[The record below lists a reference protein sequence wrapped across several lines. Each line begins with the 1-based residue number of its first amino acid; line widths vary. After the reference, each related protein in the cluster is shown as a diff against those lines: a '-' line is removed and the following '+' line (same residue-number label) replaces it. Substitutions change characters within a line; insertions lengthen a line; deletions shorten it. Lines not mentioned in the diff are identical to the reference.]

1 RDMTMAETIKTQNP
15 TPEFSRVFKDSSLNS
30 TVDFEFAEVPSDNE
44 TNEMAA
50 LFDVVS
56 IRKMR
61 FTGAISPFEDDG
73 WLLEGKLGVTV
84 SQNCVVTLDRV
95 RTRLDL
101 EIRRIFT
108 PMAEP
113 EDNDITLDASHNDE
127 LEPLGREIDLGL
139 VAMEALAL
147 AIPEYPRVEGAE
159 LPESN
164 FSPPDTADI
173 EEEAPKPF
181 AGLAAL
187 KEKLSNPD
195 E

>member
-1 RDMTMAETIKTQNP
+1 MAETIKTQNP
-15 TPEFSRVFKDSSLNS
+15 TPEFSRILKVSSLNS
-30 TVDFEFAEVPSDNE
+30 TVNYEFEEIPSEDE
-44 TNEMAA
+44 TTEMAA
-50 LFDVVS
+50 LFDVIS

-61 FTGAISPFEDDG
+61 FTGTISPFEDAG
-73 WLLEGKLGVTV
+73 WLLEGKLGATI
-84 SQNCVVTLDRV
+84 SQNCVVTLVRI

-101 EIRRIFT
+101 DVRRIFT

-113 EDNDITLDASHNDE
+113 DRNEITLDATHNDE

-139 VAMEALAL
+139 LAMEALVL

-159 LPESN
+159 LPESR
-164 FSPPDTADI
+164 FSPPDASDI
-173 EEEAPKPF
+173 EEEDPKAF

>member
-1 RDMTMAETIKTQNP
+1 MAETINTQNL
-15 TPEFSRVFKDSSLNS
+15 TPEFSRIVRVSSLNN
-30 TVDFEFAEVPSDNE
+30 TVDFEFDEVPTENE

-61 FTGAISPFEDDG
+61 FQGVISPFEDDG
-73 WLLEGKLGVTV
+73 WLLEGKLGVSM
-84 SQNCVVTLDRV
+84 SQSCVVTLERV

-101 EIRRIFT
+101 DIRRIFT

-113 EDNDITLDASHNDE
+113 DENEITLDASHNDE
-127 LEPLGREIDLGL
+127 IEPLGKQIDLGL

-147 AIPEYPRVEGAE
+147 AIPEYPRIEGAE
-159 LPESN
+159 LPESS
-164 FSPPDTADI
+164 FSPPEASDI

>member
-1 RDMTMAETIKTQNP
+1 MAETINTQNL
-15 TPEFSRVFKDSSLNS
+15 TPEFSRIVRVSSLNN
-30 TVDFEFAEVPSDNE
+30 TVDFEFDDVPTEDE

-61 FTGAISPFEDDG
+61 FQGVIAPFEDNG
-73 WLLEGKLGVTV
+73 WLLEGKLGVSV
-84 SQNCVVTLDRV
+84 SQNCVVTLERV

-101 EIRRIFT
+101 DVRRIFT

-113 EDNDITLDASHNDE
+113 DENEITLDASHNDE
-127 LEPLGREIDLGL
+127 IEPLGKEIDLGL

-159 LPESN
+159 LPESS
-164 FSPPDTADI
+164 FSPPETSDI

>member
-1 RDMTMAETIKTQNP
+1 MAETIKTQNP
-15 TPEFSRVFKDSSLNS
+15 TPEFSRILKVSSLNN
-30 TVDFEFAEVPSDNE
+30 TVDYKFDEVPSEDE

-61 FTGAISPFEDDG
+61 FTGGISPFEDEG
-73 WLLEGKLGVTV
+73 WLLEGKLGATV

-95 RTRLDL
+95 RTRIDLDV
-101 EIRRIFT
+101 RRIFI
-108 PMAEP
+108 PMDDPDEN
-113 EDNDITLDASHNDE
+113 EITLDASHNDE
-127 LEPLGREIDLGL
+127 LEPLGKDIDLGL
-139 VAMEALAL
+139 IAMEALVL

-159 LPESN
+159 LPEGDY
-164 FSPPDTADI
+164 SPPDATDI
-173 EEEAPKPF
+173 EEDAPKAF

>member
-1 RDMTMAETIKTQNP
+1 MAETINTQNL
-15 TPEFSRVFKDSSLNS
+15 TPEFSRTLKVSSLNN
-30 TVDFEFAEVPSDNE
+30 TVDYEFEEVPSENE
-44 TNEMAA
+44 TNKMAT

-61 FTGAISPFEDDG
+61 FTGAISPFDDDG

-84 SQNCVVTLDRV
+84 SQNCVVTLERV
-95 RTRLDL
+95 RTRLELD
-101 EIRRIFT
+101 IRRIFT
-108 PMAEP
+108 PMATPDEN
-113 EDNDITLDASHNDE
+113 EITLDASHNDE

-147 AIPEYPRVEGAE
+147 AIPEYPRIEGAE
-159 LPESN
+159 LPESS
-164 FSPPDTADI
+164 FSPPDASDI
-173 EEEAPKPF
+173 EEEAPKAF

>member
-1 RDMTMAETIKTQNP
+1 MAETIKTQNP
-15 TPEFSRVFKDSSLNS
+15 SPEFSRILKVSSLNN
-30 TVDFEFAEVPSDNE
+30 TVDYEFEEVPSEDE
-44 TNEMAA
+44 TNAMAA

-61 FTGAISPFEDDG
+61 FTGAISPYEDEG

-84 SQNCVVTLDRV
+84 SQNCVVTLERI

-101 EIRRIFT
+101 DVRRIFT

-113 EDNDITLDASHNDE
+113 DENEITLDASHNDE
-127 LEPLGREIDLGL
+127 LEPLGKEIDLGL

-147 AIPEYPRVEGAE
+147 AIPEYPRTERAE
-159 LPESN
+159 LPESS
-164 FSPPDTADI
+164 FSPPDTGDI

>member
-1 RDMTMAETIKTQNP
+1 MAETIKTQNP
-15 TPEFSRVFKDSSLNS
+15 TPEFSRTLKVSKLNN
-30 TVDFEFAEVPSDNE
+30 TVDFEFDEVPSEDE
-44 TNEMAA
+44 TNEMAK

-61 FTGAISPFEDDG
+61 FQGRISPFEDEG
-73 WLLEGKLGVTV
+73 WLLEGKLGATI

-101 EIRRIFT
+101 DVRRIFT

-113 EDNDITLDASHNDE
+113 DENEITLDASHNDE
-127 LEPLGREIDLGL
+127 LEPLGKEIDLGL
-139 VAMEALAL
+139 VAMEALVL

-159 LPESN
+159 LPDSN
-164 FSPPDTADI
+164 FSPPDASDI
-173 EEEAPKPF
+173 EEEAPKAF

>member
-1 RDMTMAETIKTQNP
+1 MAETINTQNL
-15 TPEFSRVFKDSSLNS
+15 TPEFSRIVRVSSLNN
-30 TVDFEFAEVPSDNE
+30 TVDFEFDEVPTENE

-61 FTGAISPFEDDG
+61 FQGVISPFEDDG
-73 WLLEGKLGVTV
+73 WLLEGKLGVSM
-84 SQNCVVTLDRV
+84 SQNCVVTLERV

-101 EIRRIFT
+101 DIRRVFT

-113 EDNDITLDASHNDE
+113 DENEITLDASHNDE
-127 LEPLGREIDLGL
+127 IEPLGKQIDLGL

-159 LPESN
+159 LPESS
-164 FSPPDTADI
+164 FSPPEASDI

>member
-1 RDMTMAETIKTQNP
+1 MAETINTQNL
-15 TPEFSRVFKDSSLNS
+15 TPEFSRIVRVSSLNN
-30 TVDFEFAEVPSDNE
+30 TVDFEFDDVPTEDE

-61 FTGAISPFEDDG
+61 FQGVIAPFEDSG
-73 WLLEGKLGVTV
+73 WLLEGKLGVSV
-84 SQNCVVTLDRV
+84 SQNCVVTLERV

-101 EIRRIFT
+101 HIRRIFT
-108 PMAEP
+108 PMADPDEN
-113 EDNDITLDASHNDE
+113 EITLDASHNDE
-127 LEPLGREIDLGL
+127 IEPLGKEIDLGL

-159 LPESN
+159 LPESS
-164 FSPPDTADI
+164 FSPPETSDI

>member
-1 RDMTMAETIKTQNP
+1 MAETINTQNL
-15 TPEFSRVFKDSSLNS
+15 TPEFSRTLKVSSLNN
-30 TVDFEFAEVPSDNE
+30 TVDYEFDEVPSENE

-61 FTGAISPFEDDG
+61 FTGAISPFDDDG

-84 SQNCVVTLDRV
+84 SQNCVVTLERV

-101 EIRRIFT
+101 DIRRIFT
-108 PMAEP
+108 PMATPDE
-113 EDNDITLDASHNDE
+113 NDITLDASHNDE

-147 AIPEYPRVEGAE
+147 AIPEYPRIEGAE
-159 LPESN
+159 LPESS
-164 FSPPDTADI
+164 FSPPDASDI
-173 EEEAPKPF
+173 EEEAPKAF

>member
-1 RDMTMAETIKTQNP
+1 MAETIKTQNP
-15 TPEFSRVFKDSSLNS
+15 TPEFSRVLKVSSLNN
-30 TVDFEFAEVPSDNE
+30 TVDFKFEEVPSEGE
-44 TNEMAA
+44 TNEMAV

-61 FTGAISPFEDDG
+61 FAGAISPFEDDG

-101 EIRRIFT
+101 DIRRIFT

-113 EDNDITLDASHNDE
+113 DENEITLDASHNDE

-147 AIPEYPRVEGAE
+147 AIPEYPRIEGAE
-159 LPESN
+159 LPESS
-164 FSPPDTADI
+164 FSPPDTSDI
-173 EEEAPKPF
+173 DEEQPKAF

>member
-1 RDMTMAETIKTQNP
+1 MAETINTQNL
-15 TPEFSRVFKDSSLNS
+15 TPEFSRILKVSKLNNA
-30 TVDFEFAEVPSDNE
+30 VDYEFEEVPSESE
-44 TNEMAA
+44 TDAMAA

-61 FTGAISPFEDDG
+61 FQGAISPFEDAG
-73 WLLEGKLGVTV
+73 WLLKGKLGATV
-84 SQNCVVTLDRV
+84 SQNCVVTLARV
-95 RTRLDL
+95 RTRVELDV
-101 EIRRIFT
+101 RRIFT

-113 EDNDITLDASHNDE
+113 DQEEVTHDASSNDE
-127 LEPLGREIDLGL
+127 LEPLGKEIDLGL

-159 LPESN
+159 LPESS
-164 FSPPDTADI
+164 FSPQDASDI
-173 EEEAPKPF
+173 DEDAPKAF

>member
-1 RDMTMAETIKTQNP
+1 MAETINTQNL
-15 TPEFSRVFKDSSLNS
+15 TPEFSRIVRVSSLNN
-30 TVDFEFAEVPSDNE
+30 TVDFEFDDVPTEDE

-61 FTGAISPFEDDG
+61 FQGVIAPFEDNG
-73 WLLEGKLGVTV
+73 WLLEGKLGVSV
-84 SQNCVVTLDRV
+84 SQNCVVTLERV

-101 EIRRIFT
+101 DIRRIFT
-108 PMAEP
+108 PMADPDEN
-113 EDNDITLDASHNDE
+113 EITLDASHNDE
-127 LEPLGREIDLGL
+127 VEPLGKEIDLGL

-159 LPESN
+159 LPESS
-164 FSPPDTADI
+164 FSPPETSDI

>member
-1 RDMTMAETIKTQNP
+1 MTMAETINTQNP
-15 TPEFSRVFKDSSLNS
+15 TPEFSRILKVSSLNN
-30 TVDFEFAEVPSDNE
+30 TVNFEFDETPTEDE
-44 TNEMAA
+44 TNAMAA

-61 FTGAISPFEDDG
+61 FQGVISPFEDEG
-73 WLLEGKLGVTV
+73 WLLEGSLGASI
-84 SQNCVVTLDRV
+84 SQNCVVTLERV

-101 EIRRIFT
+101 DVRRIFI

-113 EDNDITLDASHNDE
+113 DENEITLDASHNDE

-139 VAMEALAL
+139 IAIEALAL
-147 AIPEYPRVEGAE
+147 AIPEYPRIEGAE
-159 LPESN
+159 LPEGS

-173 EEEAPKPF
+173 EEDAPKPF

>member
-1 RDMTMAETIKTQNP
+1 MAETINTQNL
-15 TPEFSRVFKDSSLNS
+15 TPEFSRIVRVSSLNN
-30 TVDFEFAEVPSDNE
+30 TVDFEFDDVPTEDE

-61 FTGAISPFEDDG
+61 FQGVIAPFEDNG
-73 WLLEGKLGVTV
+73 WLLEGKLGVSV
-84 SQNCVVTLDRV
+84 SQNCVVTLERV

-101 EIRRIFT
+101 DVRRIFT

-113 EDNDITLDASHNDE
+113 DENEITLDASHNDE
-127 LEPLGREIDLGL
+127 IEPLGKEIDLGL

-159 LPESN
+159 LPESS
-164 FSPPDTADI
+164 FSPPEASDI

>member
-1 RDMTMAETIKTQNP
+1 MAETINTQNL
-15 TPEFSRVFKDSSLNS
+15 TPEFSRIVRVSSLNN
-30 TVDFEFAEVPSDNE
+30 TVDFEFDDVPTEDE

-61 FTGAISPFEDDG
+61 FQGVIAPFEDNG
-73 WLLEGKLGVTV
+73 WLLEGKLGVSV
-84 SQNCVVTLDRV
+84 SQNCVVTLERV

-101 EIRRIFT
+101 DIRRIFT
-108 PMAEP
+108 PMADPDEN
-113 EDNDITLDASHNDE
+113 EITLDASHNDE
-127 LEPLGREIDLGL
+127 IEPLGKEIDLGL

-159 LPESN
+159 LPESS
-164 FSPPDTADI
+164 FSPPETSDI

>member
-1 RDMTMAETIKTQNP
+1 MTMAETIKTQNQ
-15 TPEFSRVFKDSSLNS
+15 TPEFSRILKVSKLTNTSEYK
-30 TVDFEFAEVPSDNE
+30 FEEIPSEGE
-44 TNEMAA
+44 TDAMAA

-61 FTGAISPFEDDG
+61 FHGSIIAFEEKC
-73 WLLEGKLGVTV
+73 WLLEGMLGATV
-84 SQNCVVTLDRV
+84 SQNCVVTLERV
-95 RTRLDL
+95 RTRIDID
-101 EIRRIFT
+101 IRRVFV

-113 EDNDITLDASHNDE
+113 TADEITLDASDDDE
-127 LEPLGREIDLGL
+127 LEPLGKEIDLGL

-147 AIPEYPRVEGAE
+147 AIPEYPRIEGAE
-159 LPESN
+159 LPDSN
-164 FSPPDTADI
+164 FSPPDAADMTD
-173 EEEAPKPF
+173 EAPKAF

>member
-1 RDMTMAETIKTQNP
+1 MAETIKTQNP
-15 TPEFSRVFKDSSLNS
+15 TPEFSRILKVSKLNN
-30 TVDFEFAEVPSDNE
+30 TVDYEFEEIPSEDE
-44 TNEMAA
+44 TNAMAA

-61 FTGAISPFEDDG
+61 FSGRISPFEDEG
-73 WLLEGKLGVTV
+73 WLLEGKLGATI
-84 SQNCVVTLDRV
+84 SQNCVVTLARV

-101 EIRRIFT
+101 DIRRIFT

-113 EDNDITLDASHNDE
+113 DENEITLDASHNDE
-127 LEPLGREIDLGL
+127 LEPLGKEIDLGL
-139 VAMEALAL
+139 VAMEALVL

-159 LPESN
+159 MPESS
-164 FSPPDTADI
+164 FSPPDKSDI
-173 EEEAPKPF
+173 EEDAPKAF

-187 KEKLSNPD
+187 KEKLPNPD

>member
-1 RDMTMAETIKTQNP
+1 MAETINTQNL
-15 TPEFSRVFKDSSLNS
+15 TPEFSRIVRVSSLNN
-30 TVDFEFAEVPSDNE
+30 TVDFKFDDVPTEDE

-61 FTGAISPFEDDG
+61 FQGVIAPFEDNG
-73 WLLEGKLGVTV
+73 WLLEGKLGVSV
-84 SQNCVVTLDRV
+84 SQNCVVTLERV

-101 EIRRIFT
+101 DIRRIFT
-108 PMAEP
+108 PMAAPDEN
-113 EDNDITLDASHNDE
+113 EITLDASHNDE
-127 LEPLGREIDLGL
+127 IEPLGKEIDLGL

-159 LPESN
+159 LPESS
-164 FSPPDTADI
+164 FSPPETSDI

>member
-1 RDMTMAETIKTQNP
+1 MAETINTQNL
-15 TPEFSRVFKDSSLNS
+15 TPEFSRIVRVSSLNN
-30 TVDFEFAEVPSDNE
+30 TVDFEFDDVPTEDE

-61 FTGAISPFEDDG
+61 FQGVIAPFEDNG
-73 WLLEGKLGVTV
+73 WLLEGKLGVSV
-84 SQNCVVTLDRV
+84 SQNCVVTLERV

-101 EIRRIFT
+101 DVRRIFT

-113 EDNDITLDASHNDE
+113 DENEITLDASHNDE
-127 LEPLGREIDLGL
+127 IEPLGKEIDLGL

-159 LPESN
+159 LPESS
-164 FSPPDTADI
+164 FSPPETSDI

-187 KEKLSNPD
+187 KEKLSNPG

>member
-1 RDMTMAETIKTQNP
+1 MAETIKTQNP
-15 TPEFSRVFKDSSLNS
+15 TPEFSRTLKVSSLNN
-30 TVDFEFAEVPSDNE
+30 TADFEFDEVPTENE
-44 TNEMAA
+44 TDEMAT

-61 FTGAISPFEDDG
+61 FAGSISPHEDAG
-73 WLLEGKLGVTV
+73 WLLEGKLGATV
-84 SQNCVVTLDRV
+84 SQNCVVTLERV

-101 EIRRIFT
+101 DVRRIFT
-108 PMAEP
+108 PMADPDEN
-113 EDNDITLDASHNDE
+113 EITLDASHNDE
-127 LEPLGREIDLGL
+127 LEPLGKEIDLGL
-139 VAMEALAL
+139 VAMEALVL

-159 LPESN
+159 LPESV

-173 EEEAPKPF
+173 EGEAPKAF
-181 AGLAAL
+181 ASLAAL

>member
-1 RDMTMAETIKTQNP
+1 MAETIKTQNP
-15 TPEFSRVFKDSSLNS
+15 SPEFSRILKVSSLNN
-30 TVDFEFAEVPSDNE
+30 TVDYEFEEVPSEDE
-44 TNEMAA
+44 TNAMAA
-50 LFDVVS
+50 LFDVIS

-61 FTGAISPFEDDG
+61 FTGAISPYEDDG

-84 SQNCVVTLDRV
+84 SQNCVVTLGRV

-101 EIRRIFT
+101 DVRRIFT

-113 EDNDITLDASHNDE
+113 DENEITLDASHNDE
-127 LEPLGREIDLGL
+127 LEPLGKEIDLGL

-147 AIPEYPRVEGAE
+147 AIPEYPRAEGAE
-159 LPESN
+159 LPESS
-164 FSPPDTADI
+164 FSPPDASDI
-173 EEEAPKPF
+173 EEEQPKPF

>member
-1 RDMTMAETIKTQNP
+1 MTMAETIKTQNP
-15 TPEFSRVFKDSSLNS
+15 TPEFSRILKVSALNN
-30 TVDFEFAEVPSDNE
+30 TVDYEFEEIPSENE
-44 TNEMAA
+44 TNEMAE

-56 IRKMR
+56 IRKIR
-61 FTGAISPFEDDG
+61 FTGRISPFEDDG
-73 WLLEGKLGVTV
+73 WFLEGKLGATI
-84 SQNCVVTLDRV
+84 SQNCVVTLGRV

-101 EIRRIFT
+101 DVRRIFT

-113 EDNDITLDASHNDE
+113 DENEITLDASHNDE

-139 VAMEALAL
+139 VAMEALVL
-147 AIPEYPRVEGAE
+147 AIPEYPRIEGAE
-159 LPESN
+159 LPESI
-164 FSPPDTADI
+164 FSPPDAGDI
-173 EEEAPKPF
+173 DEERPKAF

>member
-1 RDMTMAETIKTQNP
+1 MAETINTQNP
-15 TPEFSRVFKDSSLNS
+15 TPEFSRILKVSSLNN
-30 TVDFEFAEVPSDNE
+30 TVDYEFEEVPSEEE
-44 TNEMAA
+44 TNAMAE

-61 FTGAISPFEDDG
+61 FTGAISPYEDEG

-84 SQNCVVTLDRV
+84 SQNCVVTLERV

-101 EIRRIFT
+101 DVRRIFT

-113 EDNDITLDASHNDE
+113 DENEITLDASHNDE
-127 LEPLGREIDLGL
+127 LEPLGKEIDLGL
-139 VAMEALAL
+139 VAMETLAL
-147 AIPEYPRVEGAE
+147 AIPEYPRIEGAE
-159 LPESN
+159 LPESI
-164 FSPPDTADI
+164 FSPPDASDI
-173 EEEAPKPF
+173 EEEAPKAF

>member
-1 RDMTMAETIKTQNP
+1 MAETIKTQNP
-15 TPEFSRVFKDSSLNS
+15 TPEFSRILKVSSLNS
-30 TVDFEFAEVPSDNE
+30 TVDYEFEEIPSEGE
-44 TNEMAA
+44 TTEMAA

-61 FTGAISPFEDDG
+61 FTGTISPFEDEG
-73 WLLEGKLGVTV
+73 WLLEGILGATI
-84 SQNCVVTLDRV
+84 SQNCVVTLVRI

-101 EIRRIFT
+101 NVRRIFT

-113 EDNDITLDASHNDE
+113 DKNEITLDATHNDE

-139 VAMEALAL
+139 VAMEALVL

-159 LPESN
+159 LPESR
-164 FSPPDTADI
+164 FSPPDASDI
-173 EEEAPKPF
+173 EEDTPKAF
-181 AGLAAL
+181 AGLATL